1 MLSHL
6 KLTNVGPAP
15 SLELSFS
22 SRLNILTGDNGLGKS
37 FLLDIAWWAL
47 TRRWPAQVNPRLAAG
62 LLARPR
68 ASGTASIGFQMS
80 TALGP
85 RHHSSRYDRNTER
98 WTSPPGRSFSSALV
112 LYAMVDGSFAVWDP
126 ARNSRWN
133 GNTHEIEDRAPFY
146 VFTPEELWNGLQG
159 ERGPLSNGLVRDWA
173 GWQKENG
180 MPFLRLSRVLEALS
194 PSPEEHIRPGPLTRI
209 SLDDPRDIPTL
220 DMPYGPPVPVL
231 HASAGMRRVLA
242 LAYLLVWSWEEHLRA
257 SELLEQEPTGD
268 IIFLIDE
275 IEAHLHPRWQRR
287 IVQSLL
293 SVMDSLTVD
302 VRVLSDSSEAR
313 LRARLDAQATRRA
326 CVQLV
331 ATTHSPL
338 VLASLEPCFDAERDA
353 WFDLDLVPGEPEAHV
368 AITRRPFVRRGDA
381 SSWLVSDAF
390 DLRSARSLEAERALE
405 EASLALTDE
414 SFDIE
419 RARAVDARLRQV
431 LGDTDPFWMSWR
443 FVGERR
449 GWLP

>member
-6 KLTNVGPAP
+6 KLTNVGPAATMD
-15 SLELSFS
+15 LALSP
-22 SRLNILTGDNGLGKS
+22 RLNVLTGDNGLGKS

-47 TRRWPAQVNPRLAAG
+47 TRRWPAQVNRRLAAG

-68 ASGTASIGFQMS
+68 TSGPASIEFGLLT
-80 TALGP
+80 TAGQQA
-85 RHHSSRYDRNTER
+85 HACAFDRKAEA
-98 WTSPPGRSFSSALV
+98 WVGRSGRPLSPALV

-126 ARNSRWN
+126 ARNYWREN
-133 GNTHEIEDRAPFY
+133 GTQEVQDRVASY
-146 VFTPEELWNGLQG
+146 VFTPDELWNGLQG

-173 GWQKENG
+173 GWQKEG
-180 MPFLRLSRVLEALS
+180 GAAFLRLTRVLEALS
-194 PSPEEHIRPGPLTRI
+194 PSPDEQIRPGGLTRI

-220 DMPYGPPVPVL
+220 EMPYGPPVPVL
-231 HASAGMRRVLA
+231 HASAGMRRIIA

-257 SELLEQEPTGD
+257 SKLLDQEPTGD
-268 IIFLIDE
+268 VVFLVDE

-287 IVQSLL
+287 IVPALL
-293 SVMDSLTVD
+293 AAVDSMEPYLQA
-302 VRVLSDSSEAR
+302 LSDSSEAR
-313 LRARLDAQATRRA
+313 LQERLLAQATRRA
-326 CVQLV
+326 NVQLI

-338 VLASLEPCFDAERDA
+338 VLASLEPSFDPRRDA
-353 WFDLDLVPGEPEAHV
+353 WFDLDLVPGEPVPRV

-390 DLRSARSLEAERALE
+390 DLASARSVEAEEVLEEAALALSDEDFDTERAL
-405 EASLALTDE
+405 
-414 SFDIE
+414 
-419 RARAVDARLRQV
+419 AVDARLRQV
-431 LGDTDPFWMSWR
+431 LGDTDPFWMNWR